1 MNRMSEYLDRSRK
14 RGIHWGAVVLGW
26 GVAVLASFVIGL
38 LLSGLYALMAEASA
52 ERATAT
58 MILSLL
64 SGFLA
69 YLLGGYFAGRRAG
82 TSGGLNGA
90 MTAVFGLVV
99 GIVVAIVWIVLS
111 LIVAGIETLPA
122 APVGLGQIAGGAF
135 LAGLILF
142 VVNLLGGYLGG
153 KLGEPGRG
161 YPS

>member
-1 MNRMSEYLDRSRK
+1 M
-14 RGIHWGAVVLGW
+14 
-26 GVAVLASFVIGL
+26 ASFVIGL
-38 LLSGLYALMAEASA
+38 ILSGLYALVAEAPV
-52 ERATAT
+52 ERAESATAAV
-58 MILSLL
+58 ILSLL
-64 SGFLA
+64 TGFLA

-82 TSGGLNGA
+82 ASGGLNGA

-99 GIVVAIVWIVLS
+99 GIVVAIVWIVFS
-111 LIVAGIETLPA
+111 LIVAGGETLPA